1 MLKIEFI
8 EEGGSKRLVINGLI
22 DKNSECHIVNS
33 KMEIDR
39 LSNDKVIKN
48 LLDNTINEIGETIT
62 FISINKNFLKNWE
75 LGSSIGISIK
85 DVRGV
90 FILSLEL
97 KPQNWNRPFTISQ
110 FVESLE
116 SYHSLLFEVDIDID
130 DYWDISFTF
139 ILDDDKAILND
150 EIIRGVEIIEML
162 ITEVEQ
168 TLQNDLEKDP
178 ITSYF
183 TFPEEIKAACKQYLV
198 YFAQF
203 LMDLGIEA
211 DTEIKEVAHQTL
223 FKVIPKNKEESL
235 DKIREAL
242 DVYLNIPKDFDIQ
255 VAQNNDVAVLQWQ
268 ANIKH
273 WESQVLI
280 AKAAIQLKDATIN
293 SQIATIESLK
303 LSNYQYREILEQKNL
318 ESEAKNEV
326 EIAGGLVKVKEYD
339 GDGFSINLPEI
350 LRRLKRIFK

>member
-1 MLKIEFI
+1 MIK
-8 EEGGSKRLVINGLI
+8 S
-22 DKNSECHIVNS
+22 
-33 KMEIDR
+33 EIDNAIKFTEEI
-39 LSNDKVIKN
+39 LHQTHTTLLANLDK
-48 LLDNTINEIGETIT
+48 
-62 FISINKNFLKNWE
+62 
-75 LGSSIGISIK
+75 
-85 DVRGV
+85 
-90 FILSLEL
+90 
-97 KPQNWNRPFTISQ
+97 
-110 FVESLE
+110 
-116 SYHSLLFEVDIDID
+116 
-130 DYWDISFTF
+130 
-139 ILDDDKAILND
+139 
-150 EIIRGVEIIEML
+150 
-162 ITEVEQ
+162 
-168 TLQNDLEKDP
+168 DL

-183 TFPEEIKAACKQYLV
+183 TFPEEIKTACKQYLV

-223 FKVIPKNKEESL
+223 FKVIPRNKEESL